1 MKQSIV
7 KDQEIIILSSE
18 VTNASRGVVTRVFD
32 DESFNLELERAEKYV
47 TGEQVDMFS
56 VSGSG
61 VMCFSAELKSVE
73 DRTLTV
79 IKPYWKKDIQ
89 RREYIRVD
97 IKKNILIYDEGK
109 TIRATV
115 TDISAG
121 GAALLTD
128 TEMKKEK
135 DYKIDISLDKQ
146 EDLISCKFR
155 PIRVN
160 LSDEKK
166 YIVSG
171 KFTLIRNIDR
181 VAIMQYCMKK
191 SSENQNKQ

>member
-1 MKQSIV
+1 MNTAVV
-7 KDQEIIILSSE
+7 KDQEFIIISSA
-18 VTNASRGVVTRVFD
+18 VTNAARGVVTSVFED
-32 DESFNLELERAEKYV
+32 GSFTLELESSEKYCS
-47 TGEQVDMFS
+47 GEQVDLFA

-61 VMCFSAELKSVE
+61 VMCFSSELKSVK

-79 IKPYWKKDIQ
+79 LKPYWEKDIQ
-89 RREYIRVD
+89 RREYIRVE
-97 IKKNILIYDEGK
+97 INKNILIYTEGK

-128 TEMKKEK
+128 TEMKKDT
-135 DYKIDISLDKQ
+135 DYKFDISLEKQ
-146 EDLISCKFR
+146 NLISCKFR

-160 LSDEKK
+160 LREDKR
-166 YIVSG
+166 YMVSG
-171 KFTLIRNIDR
+171 KFTLIKNIDR
-181 VAIMQYCMKK
+181 VVIMQYCMKK